1 MFAPLRMFLPA
12 EIIKI
17 THSYGTK
24 RSETHHLS
32 WLCTSV
38 LHSAVRPTGGSVLA
52 NTIHKG
58 GKKKRQSH
66 TNIVSSKKK
75 KQTNYKT
82 LEFRQYKICSFFFSF
97 FFLHK
102 LIGSS
107 KIHYQL
113 VRAGELSTYSRICGR
128 NIIFCLIFIFKT
140 FLQTGAEEVGA
151 RAQGLGPSA
160 RVRGVFLPG
169 ELVRLSS
176 FSKQL
181 NM

>member
-1 MFAPLRMFLPA
+1 MCSQIRFIR
-12 EIIKI
+12 
-17 THSYGTK
+17 
-24 RSETHHLS
+24 
-32 WLCTSV
+32 
-38 LHSAVRPTGGSVLA
+38 
-52 NTIHKG
+52 
-58 GKKKRQSH
+58 GKKKEKTITHKHS
-66 TNIVSSKKK
+66 VFKEK